1 MKRHIAIKG
10 NAERGNEIIELLEM
24 MGGKNS
30 EHFTGRDS
38 DRYYFI
44 DDNTK
49 CICSENIY
57 EMEECYNGVYML
69 FSFDAFNDDY
79 PWRIG
84 DIVNVIGRYDRIGFK
99 VVKMQWGHAYNTM
112 MYCLDCGEDGYG
124 WWRAEDIEY
133 TKYSELKVNLSD
145 NVNSNIEFDLIKY
158 SYEVKDGKLI
168 IEKKKPK
175 YPKTYEECCRIVN
188 ANPYIRLIYD
198 LSNGQRYSYDAD
210 NLQLYEKIRRLLI
223 CRDAYWK
230 IADDWSPNWNEE
242 TDKFTISNKCNDIY
256 LNNTAWYSEV
266 LAFPTA
272 KMRDAFYGNFKD
284 LIESCKE
291 LL

>member
-38 DRYYFI
+38 GRYYFI

-49 CICSENIY
+49 CICSENAY
-57 EMEECYNGVYML
+57 EMEMCYNGVYIF
-69 FSFDAFNDDY
+69 FSLNCFKDDY
-79 PWRIG
+79 PWVVG
-84 DIVNVIGRYDRIGFK
+84 DIVNVIGRENRIGLK
-99 VVKMQWGHAYNTM
+99 IVKMQWGDAYNTM
-112 MYCLDCGEDGYG
+112 MYCLDCGVDGYG
-124 WWRAEDIEY
+124 WWRAEDIQYNEY
-133 TKYSELKVNLSD
+133 SDFKVNLND
-145 NVNSNIEFDLIKY
+145 TVNNNIEFDLTKY

-175 YPKTYEECCRIVN
+175 YPKTYEECCFFLHEYPAQPNITG
-188 ANPYIRLIYD
+188 YK
-198 LSNGQRYSYDAD
+198 
-210 NLQLYEKIRRLLI
+210 YELLHTFRKLLI

>member
-69 FSFDAFNDDY
+69 FSYDAFNDDY

-84 DIVNVIGRYDRIGFK
+84 DIVNVIGRNDRIGLK
-99 VVKMQWGHAYNTM
+99 VVKMQWGNAYNTM
-112 MYCLDCGEDGYG
+112 MYCLDCGQDGYG

-145 NVNSNIEFDLIKY
+145 NVNSNIEFDLTKY

-168 IEKKKPK
+168 IEEKKPG
-175 YPKTYEECCRIVN
+175 YPKTYEECCQHLGCDDKISNKKLVLFSQLIN
-188 ANPYIRLIYD
+188 ARN
-198 LSNGQRYSYDAD
+198 
-210 NLQLYEKIRRLLI
+210 
-223 CRDAYWK
+223 AYWK
-230 IADDWSPNWNEE
+230 IASEEMGLDKPWEPDWENYNEY
-242 TDKFTISNKCNDIY
+242 KYCIY
-256 LNNTAWYSEV
+256 ITENTANTGIFYNNNRI

-272 KMRDAFYGNFKD
+272 KMRDAFYWNFKD

>member
-38 DRYYFI
+38 GRYYFI

-49 CICSENIY
+49 CICSENAY
-57 EMEECYNGVYML
+57 AMEMCYNGVYML
-69 FSFDAFNDDY
+69 FSYDAFNDDY

-84 DIVNVIGRYDRIGFK
+84 DIVNVIGRNDRIGLK
-99 VVKMQWGHAYNTM
+99 VVKMQWGNAYNTM
-112 MYCLDCGEDGYG
+112 MYCLDCGQDGYG

-145 NVNSNIEFDLIKY
+145 NVNSNIEFDLTKY

-168 IEKKKPK
+168 IEEKKPG
-175 YPKTYEECCRIVN
+175 YPKTYEECCQHLGCDDKISNKKLVLFSQLIN
-188 ANPYIRLIYD
+188 ARN
-198 LSNGQRYSYDAD
+198 
-210 NLQLYEKIRRLLI
+210 
-223 CRDAYWK
+223 AYWK
-230 IADDWSPNWNEE
+230 IASEEMGLDKPWEPDWENYNEY
-242 TDKFTISNKCNDIY
+242 KYCIY
-256 LNNTAWYSEV
+256 ITENTANTGIFYNDNQI
-266 LAFPTA
+266 LAFPTEE
-272 KMRDAFYGNFKD
+272 MRDAFYGNFKD

>member
-24 MGGKNS
+24 MGGNNKA
-30 EHFTGRDS
+30 HFTGRDS

-69 FSFDAFNDDY
+69 FSYDAFNDDY

-84 DIVNVIGRYDRIGFK
+84 DIVNVIGRNDRIGLK
-99 VVKMQWGHAYNTM
+99 VVKMQWGNAYNTM
-112 MYCLDCGEDGYG
+112 MYCLDCGKDGYG

-145 NVNSNIEFDLIKY
+145 NVNSNIEFDLTKY

-168 IEKKKPK
+168 IEEKKPG
-175 YPKTYEECCRIVN
+175 YPKTYEECCQHLGCDDKISNKKLVLFSQLIN
-188 ANPYIRLIYD
+188 ARN
-198 LSNGQRYSYDAD
+198 
-210 NLQLYEKIRRLLI
+210 
-223 CRDAYWK
+223 AYWK
-230 IADDWSPNWNEE
+230 IAGEEMGLNKPWEPAWNHINR
-242 TDKFTISNKCNDIY
+242 KFYCIY
-256 LNNTAWYSEV
+256 NSKNNIVKNVIYSENKI
-266 LAFPTA
+266 LSFPTED
-272 KMRDAFYGNFKD
+272 MRDDFFDNFKN

>member
-24 MGGKNS
+24 MGGNNKA
-30 EHFTGRDS
+30 HFTGRDS

-69 FSFDAFNDDY
+69 FSYDAFNDDY

-84 DIVNVIGRYDRIGFK
+84 DIVNVIGRNDRIGLK
-99 VVKMQWGHAYNTM
+99 VVKMQWGNAYNTM
-112 MYCLDCGEDGYG
+112 MYCLDCGQDGYG

-145 NVNSNIEFDLIKY
+145 NVNSNIEFDLTKY

-168 IEKKKPK
+168 IEEKKPG
-175 YPKTYEECCRIVN
+175 YPKTYEECCQHLGCDDKISNKKLVLFSQLIN
-188 ANPYIRLIYD
+188 ARN
-198 LSNGQRYSYDAD
+198 
-210 NLQLYEKIRRLLI
+210 
-223 CRDAYWK
+223 AYWK
-230 IADDWSPNWNEE
+230 IAGEEMGLNKPWEPDWNHINR
-242 TDKFTISNKCNDIY
+242 KFYCIY
-256 LNNTAWYSEV
+256 NSKNNIVKNVIYSENKI
-266 LAFPTA
+266 LSFPTED
-272 KMRDAFYGNFKD
+272 MRDDFFDNFKN